1 MFASKIAEKRKVEI
15 MDATDLVLLDQIQ
28 KNARIP
34 VQGLADVT
42 GISTASV
49 QRRMRTLREAGVIK
63 REVAILDPK
72 AIGLGITAIVSVELE
87 RDRLDQIEAFKRKA
101 REDQQVTHFYCIAGD
116 ADFVLVVM
124 AKDIAGYEAFTHRFF
139 FADKNVRKF
148 RTSIVVSTEK
158 ATSELPI

>member
-1 MFASKIAEKRKVEI
+1 MDVTDRKIL
-15 MDATDLVLLDQIQ
+15 DLFQ
-28 KNARIP
+28 KNAKTSIQQLSET
-34 VQGLADVT
+34 V

-49 QRRMRTLREAGVIK
+49 QRRMRAFREAGIIK

-72 AIGLGITAIVSVELE
+72 RVGLGITAIVSVELE
-87 RDRLDQIEAFKRKA
+87 RDRLDQIDAFKRKA
-101 REDQQVTHFYCIAGD
+101 QGDPQVTHFYCIAGE
-116 ADFVLVVM
+116 ADFILVVM
-124 AKDIAGYEAFTHRFF
+124 ARDIAGYEAFTHRFF

>member
-1 MFASKIAEKRKVEI
+1 
-15 MDATDLVLLDQIQ
+15 MDATDRKLLNHLQQ
-28 KNARIP
+28 NAKTP
-34 VQGLADVT
+34 VQALADAT

-49 QRRMRTLREAGVIK
+49 QRRMRMLREAGVIK

-72 AIGLGITAIVSVELE
+72 PLGLGITAIVAVELE
-87 RDRLDQIEAFKRKA
+87 RDRLDQIDAFKRKA
-101 REDQQVTHFYCIAGD
+101 REDRQVTHFYCIAGES
-116 ADFVLVVM
+116 DFILVVM
-124 AKDIAGYEAFTHRFF
+124 ANDIAGYEAFTHRFF

>member
-1 MFASKIAEKRKVEI
+1 
-15 MDATDLVLLDQIQ
+15 MDATDRKLLDLFQR
-28 KNARIP
+28 NAKTS
-34 VQGLADVT
+34 VQSLADAT

-49 QRRMRTLREAGVIK
+49 QRRTRALREAGVIK

-72 AIGLGITAIVSVELE
+72 SLGLGITAIVSVELE
-87 RDRLDQIEAFKRKA
+87 RDRLDQIDAFKRKA
-101 REDQQVTHFYCIAGD
+101 REDRQVTHFYCIAGE
-116 ADFVLVVM
+116 ADFILVVM

>member
-1 MFASKIAEKRKVEI
+1 
-15 MDATDLVLLDQIQ
+15 MDATDRKLLDHLQ
-28 KNARIP
+28 KNAKSP
-34 VQGLADVT
+34 VQALADAT

-49 QRRMRTLREAGVIK
+49 QRRMRALREAGVIK

-72 AIGLGITAIVSVELE
+72 PLGLGITAIVAVELE
-87 RDRLDQIEAFKRKA
+87 RDRLDQIDAFKRKA
-101 REDQQVTHFYCIAGD
+101 REDRQVTHFYCIAGES
-116 ADFVLVVM
+116 DFILVVM
-124 AKDIAGYEAFTHRFF
+124 ANDIAGYEAFTHRFF

>member
-1 MFASKIAEKRKVEI
+1 MDTTDRK
-15 MDATDLVLLDQIQ
+15 LLNHLQ
-28 KNARIP
+28 KNARTP
-34 VQGLADVT
+34 VQALADAT

-63 REVAILDPK
+63 CEVAILDPK
-72 AIGLGITAIVSVELE
+72 PLGLGITAIVAVELE
-87 RDRLDQIEAFKRKA
+87 RDRLDQIDAFKRKA
-101 REDQQVTHFYCIAGD
+101 REDRQVTHFYCIAGES
-116 ADFVLVVM
+116 DFILVVM
-124 AKDIAGYEAFTHRFF
+124 ADNVAGYEAFTHRFF